1 MPVNPEI
8 GFTSSVIRD
17 PSRFVGRAQLV
28 QDCLKS
34 LDTPLGLIAVY
45 GKRGV
50 GKSSLMRQLQAMATG
65 DFTLL
70 KKAGLGH
77 AIPSHPRSYLTAY
90 YVCDSTIQNATDL
103 LGRLCNDQN
112 EEDGLLRLVPDDG
125 KELVEFERS
134 KEVHAGTDLK
144 VVAWGAKG
152 VESSRYARVVPNDI
166 VQTFRNFVSSI
177 VTHQVKKRMRR
188 DGLLILLDEFDV
200 IRDKSSIGSLIKS
213 LSSEEVKF
221 AISGIGHDLTDLV
234 VDHASVERL
243 LEEGALEV
251 HPMSLPE
258 ATEIVTTA
266 EKLFGGAIKF
276 DPGVAAKIAA
286 ASQGY
291 PYFVQLLGKECVSQA
306 NTLNTSFVS
315 EEVYERVL
323 EDVRSG
329 KAFPTLE
336 SAYQR
341 AIGNSPDRQVLL
353 HLLAEQKEDVA
364 HYNEDLGRVV
374 LKEARKTAEDFD
386 VKYVDQLIPRL
397 VDEAYGPVLRR
408 LTERQGVYEFVNPV
422 LRLYVNLRRI

>member
-1 MPVNPEI
+1 
-8 GFTSSVIRD
+8 
-17 PSRFVGRAQLV
+17 
-28 QDCLKS
+28 
-34 LDTPLGLIAVY
+34 
-45 GKRGV
+45 
-50 GKSSLMRQLQAMATG
+50 MATG

-90 YVCDSTIQNATDL
+90 YVCDSTIHNATDL
-103 LGRLCNDQN
+103 LARLCNDQN

-144 VVAWGAKG
+144 VIAWGAKG
-152 VESSRYARVVPNDI
+152 VESSRYARIVPNDI

-213 LSSEEVKF
+213 LSSDEVKF

-234 VDHASVERL
+234 TDHASVERL

-258 ATEIVTTA
+258 ATQIVTTA
-266 EKLFGGAIKF
+266 EKLFDGAIRF
-276 DPGVAAKIAA
+276 DPTVAAKIAA

-306 NTLNTSFVS
+306 NTLNTNFVS
-315 EEVYERVL
+315 EEVYARVL

-353 HLLAEQKEDVA
+353 HLLAEQREDVA

-374 LKEARKTAEDFD
+374 LKEARKTAEDLD
-386 VKYVDQLIPRL
+386 VRYVDQLIPRL
-397 VDEAYGPVLRR
+397 VDENFGPVLRR